1 MSMKKMVC
9 LPVLLLL
16 YISSFSQ
23 SKAKVENIIIITID
37 GCRWQEVFGGADSVI
52 LFNDQFRK
60 SDARRLTNRF
70 WATTPEERRKKLMPF
85 VWNTIATQGRIYGNR
100 LYGNN
105 VSVFNKTNISNPG
118 YCEIFTGYADS
129 TIKNNDLINNK
140 NTNLFSFINKQPGFK
155 GKVASF
161 ASWDR
166 VMGYLNADEND
177 YMINGGYLDVPG
189 DALSP
194 LQKTLNN
201 LQQLYHAKES
211 SRPDYITY
219 LHAKEYLRL
228 HQPRA
233 LSIGFAWSDDMAHD
247 GSYPLYLEKIFT
259 FDNMIQDLWE
269 YVQTLPQYKNKTA
282 MLITVDH
289 GRGLEAKWTSHGPS
303 VPHANEI
310 WFALIAP
317 GVSNKGEMKTS
328 GQYYQ
333 QQFAQTMAH
342 LLGLHFTAEHP
353 VADAIAD
360 VFE

>member
-1 MSMKKMVC
+1 MKKIVC
-9 LPVLLLL
+9 LQVMFLFVF
-16 YISSFSQ
+16 SAFSQ
-23 SKAKVENIIIITID
+23 PKVKVENIIMITID

-52 LFNDQFRK
+52 LFNEQFRK
-60 SDARRLTNRF
+60 TDAKRLTGRF
-70 WATTPEERRKKLMPF
+70 WAKTAAERRQKLMPF
-85 VWNTIATQGRIYGNR
+85 MWSTIAEQGRIYGNR
-100 LYGNN
+100 GYGNN
-105 VSVFNKTNISNPG
+105 VSVRNKTNISNPG
-118 YCEIFTGYADS
+118 YCEIFTGYVD
-129 TIKNNDLINNK
+129 TTVKNNDLVYNK
-140 NTNLFSFINKQPGFK
+140 NTNLFAFINRQPHFK
-155 GKVASF
+155 GKAASF

-166 VMGYLNADEND
+166 AMGYLNANESG
-177 YMINGGYLDVPG
+177 YMINGGYLDVTG
-189 DALSP
+189 DNLTP

-219 LHAKEYLRL
+219 LHAKEYVRL

-233 LSIGFAWSDDMAHD
+233 LSIGFAWTDDMAHD

-269 YVQTLPQYKNKTA
+269 YVQTLPQYKDKTA

-289 GRGLEAKWTSHGPS
+289 GRGLEEKWTSHGPA
-303 VPHANEI
+303 VPHANEM

-317 GVSNKGEMKTS
+317 GVSNKGEMKTP

-342 LLGLHFTAEHP
+342 LLGLHFKAEHP
-353 VADAIAD
+353 VADAIED
-360 VFE
+360 VFK